1 LATSQLVVSLT
12 EKQTDSRWECR
23 ARDQRH
29 VWSPAHRPSPH
40 LDNTGNINITPP
52 VIKVKVWIL

>member
-40 LDNTGNINITPP
+40 LDNTGNINI
-52 VIKVKVWIL
+52 